1 MKPHHRTLFSTGL
14 LALTAVLAVTL
25 SACRSV
31 PAGEFF
37 DDAIAIYASPAEVQ
51 ALDGGALGAVPL
63 GFAFA
68 MDMEI
73 LPTPATPATSAN
85 PATPATPATPPTAPV
100 PATSGVV
107 GASVAPGPRDAPAS
121 AVASATTATLS
132 SPVYVRSKA
141 GVQGWVSRKALPQRL
156 QRQIPAL

>member
-14 LALTAVLAVTL
+14 LALTAVLAITL

-73 LPTPATPATSAN
+73 LPTPAASAN
-85 PATPATPATPPTAPV
+85 PATPATPATSPV
-100 PATSGVV
+100 PATSGVTV
-107 GASVAPGPRDAPAS
+107 VPAAPSSRDAPAS

-156 QRQIPAL
+156 QRQISAL